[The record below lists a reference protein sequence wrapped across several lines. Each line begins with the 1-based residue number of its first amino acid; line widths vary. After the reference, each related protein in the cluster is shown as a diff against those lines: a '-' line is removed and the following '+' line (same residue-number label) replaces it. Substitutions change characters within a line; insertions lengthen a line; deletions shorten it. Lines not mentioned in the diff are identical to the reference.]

1 MLVKEDKVLKSIK
14 AATNPPTYY
23 TYSKA
28 ATSSNI
34 SFTPIKVTYPTL
46 PKLMPTS
53 SYNKDKAAIYNINY
67 TSKLSPVISACKY
80 Y

>member
-1 MLVKEDKVLKSIK
+1 MLVKKDKVLKSIK
-14 AATNPPTYY
+14 ATTNPPACY

-34 SFTPIKVTYPTL
+34 SFTPMKVTYPTL

-53 SYNKDKAAIYNINY
+53 SYNKGKAAVYNINH
-67 TSKLSPVISACKY
+67 TSKLSPAVSACKHC
-80 Y
+80 